1 MALDIVGRIAG
12 TSANERLAAEGLEH
26 AIRILE
32 GQLEGSV
39 PVNLKAEFLALG
51 PGVGGGGKPST
62 LFANRSGFPE
72 MDTWYPPAL
81 ASQLHGTSLTPNPP
95 HELAGYH
102 MYACLNSDLPW
113 HYKINEP
120 CPSGKCDFL
129 TTALHELGHGLGFA
143 KTMNAD
149 GQWAGEEGRKYPGI
163 CESQLTWWDGMFFW
177 WDLEDLVPAERYG
190 AIRSQDLF
198 WEGPNIAFQ
207 GQLMVP
213 QAGISDPEGYAEVY
227 APMVWTG
234 SSVSHWDEAHD
245 PDQLM
250 EPEASGLFG
259 SKVIHHIGLL
269 RQALMDMGW
278 EFRRTAAVP
287 TRLPFHEVAAAKGV
301 SLPQYVLVANNTT
314 NSTCQITSVAL
325 SGPHTDQFLI
335 TSGGDPTALG
345 PMATHTV
352 GVAFDPTSVGRKLAV
367 LEIAYND
374 GTAKVFEIA
383 LVGSAVGDDADG
395 DGLSDTDETRDLNP
409 CLSGVQNPFNAAD
422 ADSTGDGW
430 QAASDGFEDGF
441 NDWDSDGMSNAD
453 EFLFGYNPI
462 DPNSVGHPSASDSD
476 GDGLLDVY
484 ETLDLDELTPGI
496 QTPFDPY
503 IGDST
508 GDAGLDA
515 GDGVPDGQNDYDG
528 DGMSNAREFFYG
540 LNPANSRENARL
552 MPSAGW
558 AGQLALLIALL
569 AISARYAS
577 RHKAITTRGAH
588 D

>member
-1 MALDIVGRIAG
+1 
-12 TSANERLAAEGLEH
+12 
-26 AIRILE
+26 
-32 GQLEGSV
+32 
-39 PVNLKAEFLALG
+39 
-51 PGVGGGGKPST
+51 
-62 LFANRSGFPE
+62 
-72 MDTWYPPAL
+72 
-81 ASQLHGTSLTPNPP
+81 
-95 HELAGYH
+95 
-102 MYACLNSDLPW
+102 
-113 HYKINEP
+113 
-120 CPSGKCDFL
+120 
-129 TTALHELGHGLGFA
+129 
-143 KTMNAD
+143 
-149 GQWAGEEGRKYPGI
+149 
-163 CESQLTWWDGMFFW
+163 MFFW

-234 SSVSHWDEAHD
+234 SSVSHWDEVHC

-250 EPEASGLFG
+250 EPDASGPFG